1 MDFNERVIPKITANF
16 LFQEAIARYHF
27 ALRHLSSKSK
37 LILDIGC
44 GTGYGTAL
52 LAQKGAVIGLDIDRE
67 AVIYAQKHFPQAT
80 FITSSALKLPF
91 PDNQTDCIVSFET
104 IEHFPQ
110 TNKFLSEV
118 KRILHP
124 RGLFILS
131 TPNGQSNSPYHATY
145 FTSKTLITALRKY
158 FPKVALYGQFK
169 SLKAKNAFQKFL
181 VSQLARQTYVNSDV
195 FNLRKLLPKS
205 VKEKL
210 WTHIG
215 ALHGRNNQEQLTWKD
230 FPITKHVENCEY
242 LLAIC
247 QK

>member
-52 LAQKGAVIGLDIDRE
+52 LAQKGTVIGLDIDRE

-80 FITSSALKLPF
+80 FFTGSALKLPF

-110 TNKFLSEV
+110 THKFLSEV

-131 TPNGQSNSPYHATY
+131 TPNGQSNSPYHVKY
-145 FTSKTLITALRKY
+145 FTQTTLVTALKKKFRRVHL
-158 FPKVALYGQFK
+158 FGQFK
-169 SLKAKNAFQKFL
+169 SPQAKAAFQKFL
-181 VSQLARQTYVNSDV
+181 NSQSARQTYVNSDI

-205 VKEKL
+205 IKEKL
-210 WTHIG
+210 WTYIG
-215 ALHGRNNQEQLTWKD
+215 ALHGRNNQGQLTWKH
-230 FPITKHVENCEY
+230 FPITKHVENCDY
-242 LLAIC
+242 LLAVC